1 MGDRPDYLHITKAR
15 GEVLTESE
23 DRPRILR
30 AIRKCLVSADEHF
43 KDAQDNLD
51 EVFKGSVGVGMTP
64 LIGGYAIKDPKDHFR
79 QALIKV
85 DSAETALLPLIKR
98 FKDGRVNAS
107 HFTSEKAMILLGD
120 LAGMDY
126 NILIQK
132 LLEQRGRESTW
143 YRLKELREKIS
154 ELLELIAE
162 Q

>member
-1 MGDRPDYLHITKAR
+1 
-15 GEVLTESE
+15 LTESE

-30 AIRKCLVSADEHF
+30 AIRKCLVDGDKCF
-43 KDAQDNLD
+43 RDAQDCLD
-51 EVFKGSVGVGMTP
+51 EVFKGSVSVGMTP
-64 LIGGYAIKDPKDHFR
+64 LIGGYAIKDPRDHYR

-85 DSAETALLPLIKR
+85 DSAEKALLPLIKR
-98 FKDGRVNAS
+98 YRDSRVNES
-107 HFTSEKAMILLGD
+107 HFTSERAIILLGD

-132 LLEQRGRESTW
+132 LVEQRGRESTW
-143 YRLKELREKIS
+143 YRLKELREKIA

>member
-1 MGDRPDYLHITKAR
+1 MSEA
-15 GEVLTESE
+15 E

-30 AIRKCLVSADEHF
+30 AIRKCLVNADEHF
-43 KDAQDNLD
+43 KDAQDSLD
-51 EVFKGSVGVGMTP
+51 ELFKGSLGIAMTP
-64 LIGGYAIKDPKDHFR
+64 IVGGYAIKDPKNFFR

-85 DSAETALLPLIKR
+85 DSAENALLPLIKR
-98 FKDGRVNAS
+98 FRDGRVNES
-107 HFTSEKAMILLGD
+107 HFTSEKAMVLLGD

-126 NILIQK
+126 NFLIQK